1 MADFEHHEQLAF
13 RALAESRTSSLSG
26 NREYHVQVAQ
36 VEATLALAA
45 AVAALS
51 RRPGTSAAPGM
62 PMPGDEDVS
71 GS

>member
-1 MADFEHHEQLAF
+1 MADFEYHEQLAF

-51 RRPGTSAAPGM
+51 RRPETPGTSGTPAV
-62 PMPGDEDVS
+62 EDVS

>member
-1 MADFEHHEQLAF
+1 MADFEYHEQLAF
-13 RALAESRTSSLSG
+13 RALAESRASSLTHT
-26 NREYHVQVAQ
+26 REYHVQVAQ

-51 RRPGTSAAPGM
+51 RKPAD
-62 PMPGDEDVS
+62 GDLS

>member
-1 MADFEHHEQLAF
+1 MADFEYHEQLAF

-51 RRPGTSAAPGM
+51 RRPGAMPAAPK
-62 PMPGDEDVS
+62 DEDVRTS
-71 GS
+71 

>member
-13 RALAESRTSSLSG
+13 RALAESRASSLSHS
-26 NREYHVQVAQ
+26 REYHVQVAQ

-51 RRPGTSAAPGM
+51 RKGESAGP
-62 PMPGDEDVS
+62 EDVT
-71 GS
+71 GY

>member
-1 MADFEHHEQLAF
+1 MADFEYHEQLAF

-51 RRPGTSAAPGM
+51 RRPGTPGM
-62 PMPGDEDVS
+62 PAAPGDEDVS

>member
-1 MADFEHHEQLAF
+1 MADFEYHEQLAF
-13 RALAESRTSSLSG
+13 RALAESRTTSG
-26 NREYHVQVAQ
+26 DRHYHVQVAQ

-51 RRPGTSAAPGM
+51 RRPAEPASAPAPV
-62 PMPGDEDVS
+62 PEDRVS